1 MKEAFQIIEWKVLN
15 ELNIM
20 KSLIV
25 QLLPP
30 PQQQYVSSHYYQPQ
44 TNYQIYPQFNA
55 MPYLSNLQQTVE
67 NQQSLTPNIPISVP
81 VAPVLSNNRANGQL
95 ATDLV
100 PQNDEANNENTLLLT
115 TVKPIIEKPTS
126 AAPLIKTTRPTT
138 SAATRGQNKIN
149 FANFLS
155 SPGMTSPYKLKPRFN
170 NVAPIAM
177 SIPATTEKLF
187 ISSTTERILE
197 FRPVQKK
204 SLTNDKS
211 RTIQRL
217 LLPLKRLFA
226 LYLVDIPDACVHTN
240 RSNLLATCSQYMRNK
255 SSQVNWD
262 VLHPFA

>member
-30 PQQQYVSSHYYQPQ
+30 THQQHVSSHFYQPQ
-44 TNYQIYPQFNA
+44 ANYQIYPQFNA
-55 MPYLSNLQQTVE
+55 MPTYLSNLQQPVQT
-67 NQQSLTPNIPISVP
+67 NQQSLAPNIPISVP
-81 VAPVLSNNRANGQL
+81 VAPVFSNNGQL

-100 PQNDEANNENTLLLT
+100 PQNDEANNENTHQLT
-115 TVKPIIEKPTS
+115 TEKPRMEKATS
-126 AAPLIKTTRPTT
+126 AAPQLLPTKTTKPTT
-138 SAATRGQNKIN
+138 STTTRGISQNKIN

-170 NVAPIAM
+170 NVAPIPM

-187 ISSTTERILE
+187 IPTTTERILE

-211 RTIQRL
+211 RTVQRL
-217 LLPLKRLFA
+217 
-226 LYLVDIPDACVHTN
+226 I
-240 RSNLLATCSQYMRNK
+240 
-255 SSQVNWD
+255 
-262 VLHPFA
+262 